1 MSSLIFHTQPDMA
14 IVATDTLAVNEA
26 GTPVNWTTKAILIPH
41 LQMIVAG
48 TGVAGVCSRWFLRIN
63 EDMAVHGIEHLDVHT
78 PQGLVGLYARYSEEV
93 GFPPELSTTIYH
105 FGISEIS
112 GEVVAFAYRSENGF
126 RSERLSHGLKCKP
139 ECDVEMGDDLR
150 SGLIQMMDS
159 QRAIQAAKP
168 AAERI
173 HIGGAI
179 QVLHL
184 TNANATSVRLHTF
197 NDFADQESAI
207 YR

>member
-14 IVATDTLAVNEA
+14 IVATDTLAVNQA

-48 TGVAGVCSRWFLRIN
+48 TGVAGVCGRWFLRIN
-63 EDMAVHGIEHLDVHT
+63 EDMAVRGIENLDIHAQ
-78 PQGLVGLYARYSEEV
+78 QGLEDLYARYSEEV
-93 GFPPELSTTIYH
+93 GFLPELRTTIYH
-105 FGISEIS
+105 FGISEKS

-126 RSERLSHGLKCKP
+126 RSERLSHGLKFKP
-139 ECDVEMGDDLR
+139 ECDVEMGDDIR

-159 QRAIQAAKP
+159 QRAIQASKP
-168 AAERI
+168 EAERI

-179 QVLHL
+179 QLLHL
-184 TNANATSVRLHTF
+184 TNASATSVRLHTF
-197 NDFADQESAI
+197 NDFADHESAI

>member
-14 IVATDTLAVNEA
+14 LVATDTLAVNEA
-26 GTPVNWTTKAILIPH
+26 GAPVNWTTKAILIPH
-41 LQMIVAG
+41 LEMIVAG
-48 TGVAGVCSRWFLRIN
+48 TGVAGVCSRWFLHIN

-78 PQGLVGLYARYSEEV
+78 PQGLVDLYARYSEEI
-93 GFPPELSTTIYH
+93 GFSTDMGTTIYH
-105 FGISEIS
+105 FGISEKS
-112 GEVVAFAYRSENGF
+112 GEVVAFSYRSENGF
-126 RSERLSHGLKCKP
+126 RSERLSHGLKFKP
-139 ECDVEMGDDLR
+139 ECDVGMGDDIR

-159 QRAIQAAKP
+159 QRALQAVKP
-168 AAERI
+168 ADERI

-184 TNANATSVRLHTF
+184 TSGSATSVRLHTF
-197 NDFADQESAI
+197 NDFADHELAM